1 MARTNFSGP
10 INQGNVQ
17 QTTDTKFT
25 ANKVRNVGFVT
36 CTQSFYFDHQ
46 STQYTVD
53 DDRIVAASTSAGAQ
67 TVLNGTSVSG
77 LTING
82 NKMAMS
88 MTITSAG
95 NDSGETAT
103 IVGTD
108 CFNQSQSETI
118 TMANT
123 GTVNTTK
130 YFATVTSV
138 TFSGAPASTGAKI
151 GITLA
156 DSVVV
161 LCQSDF
167 NGYPLSQTSS
177 STGKNLANNIIIPKN
192 SRISD
197 MKLIVNEAWNSSGNV
212 TWKIG
217 ANLNTS
223 ATAYTLDDD
232 YFAGVTASIKAIGR
246 YGNPAD
252 LDVATGA
259 QTKNGLNVSASDTSS
274 FESDKM
280 VAVIVNQAGSVST
293 TGEATLFID
302 YQQAINDTN

>member
-17 QTTDTKFT
+17 TTTDTKFT

-53 DDRIVAASTSAGAQ
+53 DDRIVAASTSSGAQ
-67 TVLNGTSVSG
+67 TLANTDVSG
-77 LTING
+77 VTVNG

-95 NDSGETAT
+95 DDSAKTAT

-118 TMANT
+118 AMPNT
-123 GTVNTTK
+123 TTTNTTK
-130 YFATVTSV
+130 YFATVSSIS
-138 TFSGAPASTGAKI
+138 FSSAPAGGGAKV

-156 DSVVV
+156 DSIVV

-177 STGKNLANNIIIPKN
+177 STDKNLANNIIIPKN

-197 MKLIVNEAWNSSGNV
+197 IRMIVNEAWNSSGNV

-217 ANLNTS
+217 ANLNTT

-259 QTKNGLNVSASDTSS
+259 QTKNGLNVSAADTSP

-280 VAVIVNQAGSVST
+280 VAITVAQAGSVSS
-293 TGEATLFID
+293 TGEVTLYID